1 MQDSYKIKVP
11 AKINLFLNVLN
22 KRNDGFH
29 NISSGITFVNLFDEI
44 RIKRSDNMKINFLG
58 KFKPNNNYYAN
69 CIISKTLNYLNLKN
83 KINLEINIKK
93 NIPTQAGLG
102 SASVNAAGL
111 ILGLA
116 KMKLIT
122 IKDNIFYSSIGA
134 DVPVCLFGKNAIITG
149 IGEQIE
155 ETDFPKYYFL
165 LVKPNINLSTQNMYK
180 KLSENIKFNFNKK
193 KQDDVNDF
201 EKIAIFENQ
210 EIKKILEY
218 LKGSSN
224 AIFSRMTGSGSCC
237 YAVYKNL
244 EYAVNAK
251 EKFNIDFPDLWT
263 FVCENNVESL

>member
-1 MQDSYKIKVP
+1 M
-11 AKINLFLNVLN
+11 
-22 KRNDGFH
+22 
-29 NISSGITFVNLFDEI
+29 
-44 RIKRSDNMKINFLG
+44 
-58 KFKPNNNYYAN
+58 
-69 CIISKTLNYLNLKN
+69 
-83 KINLEINIKK
+83 
-93 NIPTQAGLG
+93 G

-122 IKDNIFYSSIGA
+122 IKDNIFYSPIGA

-180 KLSENIKFNFNKK
+180 KLSDNIKFNFNKK

-210 EIKKILEY
+210 EIKKIL
-218 LKGSSN
+218 G
-224 AIFSRMTGSGSCC
+224 F
-237 YAVYKNL
+237 
-244 EYAVNAK
+244 
-251 EKFNIDFPDLWT
+251 
-263 FVCENNVESL
+263 